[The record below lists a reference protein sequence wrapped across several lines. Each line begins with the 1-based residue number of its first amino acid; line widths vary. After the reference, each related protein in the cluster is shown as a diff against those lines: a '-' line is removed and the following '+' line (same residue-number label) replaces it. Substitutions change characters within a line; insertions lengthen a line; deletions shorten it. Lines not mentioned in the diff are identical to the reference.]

1 MVRTFL
7 QAKAVS
13 PLDVSPIMISLRHLF
28 AVYYFFVMRNKVVM
42 ELKYA
47 KKSQLPFS
55 ALTNQ
60 NAQGVKP
67 LKQTPSNLLQGPFS
81 SLCRLLCIRH
91 YLTFPESGGDK

>member
-13 PLDVSPIMISLRHLF
+13 PLDVSPIMISPRHLF
-28 AVYYFFVMRNKVVM
+28 AVCYFFVMRKKVVM

-55 ALTNQ
+55 VLTNQ
-60 NAQGVKP
+60 NAQGAMP
-67 LKQTPSNLLQGPFS
+67 LKQTLSNLFRGP
-81 SLCRLLCIRH
+81 
-91 YLTFPESGGDK
+91 